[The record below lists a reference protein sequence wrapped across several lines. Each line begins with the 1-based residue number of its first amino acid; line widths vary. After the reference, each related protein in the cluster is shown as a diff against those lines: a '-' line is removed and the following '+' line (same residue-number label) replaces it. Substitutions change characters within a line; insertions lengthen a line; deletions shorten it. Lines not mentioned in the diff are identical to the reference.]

1 LTIHAL
7 SFPTNSSNPEE
18 TMALFII
25 AVGIVIIL
33 WIFICCIWFIRY
45 HNADENCQLISH
57 RSYSIDGIVDFKDNL
72 CLHINPFEKNQIS
85 SLRTTQI
92 V

>member
-1 LTIHAL
+1 MTIHAL

-25 AVGIVIIL
+25 ALGIVIIL
-33 WIFICCIWFIRY
+33 WLFICCIWSIRWY
-45 HNADENCQLISH
+45 NTDENC
-57 RSYSIDGIVDFKDNL
+57 RSYSIDDMVDFKNNSLIVDNL
-72 CLHINPFEKNQIS
+72 CLHINPLEKNQI
-85 SLRTTQI
+85 RTTQI